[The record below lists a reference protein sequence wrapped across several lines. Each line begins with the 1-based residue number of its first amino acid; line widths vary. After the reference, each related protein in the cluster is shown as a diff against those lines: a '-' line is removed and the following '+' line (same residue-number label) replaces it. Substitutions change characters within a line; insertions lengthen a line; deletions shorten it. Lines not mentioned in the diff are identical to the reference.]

1 MNTSFILAWRGILA
15 RAFIDETKRY
25 GDKTKSGKESIGKM
39 SRLNKWVHTNMEE
52 MLASLGATINMDLP

>member
-25 GDKTKSGKESIGKM
+25 ADKTKSGKESIGKM
-39 SRLNKWVHTNMEE
+39 SRFNKWVHTNMEE
-52 MLASLGATINMDLP
+52 MLASLGVAINMGLP